1 MPPSTKPPPADVP
14 DIASAEER
22 MRRAL
27 GLASGRNA
35 PGGQSRPEQSRSKPL
50 AHPPARGSS
59 ATRPRHRFVQDG
71 EVPVSLVSR
80 HRPQEADT
88 PAAAPTSG
96 GVIEAALHQE
106 RAARER
112 AERSLQEAH
121 ATVRDLQ
128 TKLGHAELAQ
138 REASEVAQRARDAA
152 DALRA
157 AHQEHEA
164 RWRENL
170 AAERAARAVTEAA
183 LAEAAG
189 ARKPAELSRRSVVAA
204 VAAMQDAAAGP
215 AKAPAKSA
223 PKGTR
228 KPASTPQPREPQP
241 VKWWLA
247 SAKRR

>member
-1 MPPSTKPPPADVP
+1 M
-14 DIASAEER
+14 
-22 MRRAL
+22 
-27 GLASGRNA
+27 
-35 PGGQSRPEQSRSKPL
+35 
-50 AHPPARGSS
+50 
-59 ATRPRHRFVQDG
+59 
-71 EVPVSLVSR
+71 
-80 HRPQEADT
+80 
-88 PAAAPTSG
+88 PAAAPTNG

-112 AERSLQEAH
+112 AEQSLQEAH

-138 REASEVAQRARDAA
+138 REASEIAQGARDAA

-164 RWRENL
+164 HWREDL
-170 AAERAARAVTEAA
+170 AAERAARAVAEAA

-189 ARKPAELSRRSVVAA
+189 ARKPAELSRQSVVAA

-228 KPASTPQPREPQP
+228 KPTSTPQPREPQP

-247 SAKRR
+247 SAMILRRFGGHPEARFEAEVFDGEAGSRVAGVKAAVLHGGVQAPGC